1 VGSVTTADAILKLPS
16 RFKIFSEIGTIH
28 DAANCACAKY
38 TVFAPFDA
46 TLRNVCCPKTR
57 LNRLRAGSLAM
68 RPEFELFIALI
79 ESRPFERERIR
90 HSLQS
95 ALSLR
100 VVTYSTTSEL
110 EHHFRDA
117 SPQVV
122 VLSVSEVG
130 EASTALR
137 LLSELV
143 PNAPVIVLAQ
153 TDDVNLAGTVMRHGA
168 KGFIPYTM
176 DFTIA
181 VEALR
186 FVLAA
191 SPGR

>member
-1 VGSVTTADAILKLPS
+1 
-16 RFKIFSEIGTIH
+16 
-28 DAANCACAKY
+28 
-38 TVFAPFDA
+38 
-46 TLRNVCCPKTR
+46 
-57 LNRLRAGSLAM
+57 M
-68 RPEFELFIALI
+68 RPEVELFIALI

-100 VVTYSTTSEL
+100 VVTYSTALEL
-110 EHHFRDA
+110 ENHFRDT

-122 VLSVSEVG
+122 VLSVSEAG
-130 EASTALR
+130 TEASAALR

-153 TDDVNLAGTVMRHGA
+153 TDDVNLARTVMRHGA

-181 VEALR
+181 VEAVR

-191 SPGR
+191 PGR

>member
-1 VGSVTTADAILKLPS
+1 
-16 RFKIFSEIGTIH
+16 
-28 DAANCACAKY
+28 
-38 TVFAPFDA
+38 
-46 TLRNVCCPKTR
+46 
-57 LNRLRAGSLAM
+57 M
-68 RPEFELFIALI
+68 RPGVELFIALI
-79 ESRPFERERIR
+79 EGRPFERERIR

-110 EHHFRDA
+110 EHHFRDTT
-117 SPQVV
+117 PQVV

-130 EASTALR
+130 EASAALR

-153 TDDVNLAGTVMRHGA
+153 TDDDVNLARTVMRHGA

-181 VEALR
+181 VEAVR

-191 SPGR
+191 PSR

>member
-1 VGSVTTADAILKLPS
+1 
-16 RFKIFSEIGTIH
+16 
-28 DAANCACAKY
+28 
-38 TVFAPFDA
+38 
-46 TLRNVCCPKTR
+46 
-57 LNRLRAGSLAM
+57 M
-68 RPEFELFIALI
+68 RPEVELFIALI

-110 EHHFRDA
+110 EHICDT

-130 EASTALR
+130 EASTALS
-137 LLSELV
+137 LLAHLV
-143 PNAPVIVLAQ
+143 PSAPVIVLAQ
-153 TDDVNLAGTVMRHGA
+153 TDDVNLARTVMRHGA

-181 VEALR
+181 VEAVR

-191 SPGR
+191 PSR